1 MRRKKS
7 NKQEF
12 WIDGVTPIEVGIANE
27 VAVKIVEEAMKRFNV
42 SYEVVDKA
50 LEELGYWSILND
62 SSTAAYG
69 GTMDLEPVYERL
81 GSMLCVK

>member
-1 MRRKKS
+1 MRKKKLS
-7 NKQEF
+7 KQEF

-27 VAVKIVEEAMKRFNV
+27 VAVEIVEEAMKRFNV
-42 SYEVVDKA
+42 SYEVVDRV

-69 GTMDLEPVYERL
+69 GIMDLEPVYEKIKGVIFR
-81 GSMLCVK
+81 